1 MYIEPTEY
9 FTESMRKIL
18 EEGETVKTVLFEH
31 LSCCCMDTT
40 KKELEGFMI
49 LDDGS
54 FYETKYKPKP
64 EVNGLFSELDPK
76 KLDEKNYKKK
86 LLFTSKELAET
97 INHFTEIHKAEINA
111 LPKYIS
117 NIFVLDGNEDFVR
130 IGNKSIA
137 GFNIFYE
144 VPYKINE
151 EDFKKSNSKH
161 QKNEKGLELLTT
173 LYAEIKNIVDKNEG
187 EE

>member
-18 EEGETVKTVLFEH
+18 EEGETARTVLFEH
-31 LSCCCMDTT
+31 LSRGCLDSID
-40 KKELEGFMI
+40 KELEGFMI

-111 LPKYIS
+111 LPKSIS
-117 NIFVLDGNEDFVR
+117 NTFVLDGNEDFVR
-130 IGNKSIA
+130 IGDKSIA
-137 GFNIFYE
+137 GHNIFYE
-144 VPYKINE
+144 APYKINDE
-151 EDFKKSNSKH
+151 EYKKFDSER
-161 QKNEKGLELLTT
+161 QKNENGLELLTT

-187 EE
+187 DA